1 MKADSKLNVG
11 LNYHGHG
18 NFSLF
23 GRADLTNIGPLLAN
37 GHDQFIG
44 YKEITIDV
52 ADADCAN
59 TAALALLI
67 EWTTWCQSKGIKLVY
82 EKPQDNLL
90 EIVKVNDVEQV
101 LSFSC

>member
-1 MKADSKLNVG
+1 MDVG

-18 NFSLF
+18 NFSLSS
-23 GRADLTNIGPLLAN
+23 RADFSNVGRLLVN
-37 GHDQFIG
+37 GQEQFIG
-44 YKEITIDV
+44 HKEITIDV

-59 TAALALLI
+59 TAGLALLI

-90 EIVKVNDVEQV
+90 EIVRVNDVEQV

>member
-1 MKADSKLNVG
+1 MNVG

-18 NFSLF
+18 NFSLSS
-23 GRADLTNIGPLLAN
+23 RADFSNVGRLLVN
-37 GHDQFIG
+37 GQEQFIG
-44 YKEITIDV
+44 HKEITIDV

-59 TAALALLI
+59 TAGLALLI

-90 EIVKVNDVEQV
+90 EIVRVNDVEQV